1 MTHPNFRKYNS
12 ILGGNLLWHNKI
24 SNNYNRLFK
33 LHSRLSKLYN
43 KHKQMLIHSKCNKL
57 NNSYNKHSSKF
68 SRRNNKQVL
77 THNKTS
83 SYNKHKNKYCR
94 PNNKFNK
101 LKLLAKHS
109 KIKLNNGSESHK
121 DLKEKEVHS
130 MDFLFIASSSYLI
143 KT

>member
-57 NNSYNKHSSKF
+57 NNRYNKHSSKF
-68 SRRNNKQVL
+68 SR
-77 THNKTS
+77 H
-83 SYNKHKNKYCR
+83 
-94 PNNKFNK
+94 NNKFNK